1 MEVDLGSPCY
11 LDKWDESSLTMSPFS
26 NLVTPGV
33 EQHAQP
39 ADSEGSYAEASYCS
53 SEQRSTSGSSSLGCS
68 YKEPPWLGQDV
79 STLRLEARLSAIEST
94 LELRYAELDA
104 KISLLTST
112 ATQVAETVKKRTH
125 QLQEAVDEVVLKF
138 QQSCNVSAAQTADL
152 SECLRQ
158 SSDTQARLKADIDN
172 VWFQVNTHLE
182 AFSAGGLQRVPDSA
196 PSSPSG
202 YQQGQQPLPVQ
213 KGPQY
218 AADESQTRTLSPQL
232 PRQTQ
237 RPELRQ
243 TPQPATPD
251 QADAA
256 GEAAGTAVTA
266 APAAI
271 VSPEAQDLFVPAGG
285 PPSRQQNV
293 ACEPRKSLQHP
304 TPQVSQACHRRTVTP
319 LRPVVRASTSPAPT
333 PMLALRQLQ
342 SPHTAAQQQPL
353 MSGPQVRCT
362 SLGASVMLNPRM
374 FQNPQHQQ
382 QTPQL
387 FTGSSACCP
396 PRAP

>member
-1 MEVDLGSPCY
+1 LGSPCY

-79 STLRLEARLSAIEST
+79 STLRLEARLSAIESM
-94 LELRYAELDA
+94 LELRYAALEA

-112 ATQVAETVKKRTH
+112 TAHDAETAKRRTH
-125 QLQEAVDEVVLKF
+125 LLQEAVDDAVLKF
-138 QQSCNVSAAQTADL
+138 QQSCDVSAAQTADL

-202 YQQGQQPLPVQ
+202 DQQGQQPLPAQ
-213 KGPQY
+213 KSTQY
-218 AADESQTRTLSPQL
+218 AADESQTRRLSPQV
-232 PRQTQ
+232 PRRTQ
-237 RPELRQ
+237 RPQSPQ
-243 TPQPATPD
+243 TRQPATLN

-256 GEAAGTAVTA
+256 GEAAGTAATA
-266 APAAI
+266 ASAASTAI
-271 VSPEAQDLFVPAGG
+271 ASPEAQDLFVPAGG

-362 SLGASVMLNPRM
+362 SLGASVMLNP
-374 FQNPQHQQ
+374 QALQHPQHQQ
-382 QTPQL
+382 QAPQL